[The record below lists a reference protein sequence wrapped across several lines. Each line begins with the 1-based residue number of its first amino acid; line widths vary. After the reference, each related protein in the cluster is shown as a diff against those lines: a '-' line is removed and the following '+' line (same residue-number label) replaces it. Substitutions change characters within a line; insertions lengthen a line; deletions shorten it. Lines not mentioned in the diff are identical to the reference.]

1 MTSGLTGYVRY
12 SKLEEY
18 VTLKSFHELKDVAV
32 VQEDFEIVKK
42 NVEKMTI
49 LIKELIKSIENNDAL
64 NKHSSHTN
72 GESVVE
78 NEIKLLKEEKEANNK
93 KIEMIDSKI
102 ANLVFEQREGSVINQ
117 CDK

>member
-1 MTSGLTGYVRY
+1 
-12 SKLEEY
+12 
-18 VTLKSFHELKDVAV
+18 
-32 VQEDFEIVKK
+32 
-42 NVEKMTI
+42 MTI